1 MKSICTTCKNKDEC
15 RNNME
20 AYGVPN
26 VRIDR
31 CKEYEKEHKL
41 TDEQIKNLEDD
52 GFFSDLD
59 AERYRLSVE
68 LYNED

>member
-1 MKSICTTCKNKDEC
+1 MKSICTTCKKKDEC

-31 CKEYEKEHKL
+31 CKEYEEGGR
-41 TDEQIKNLEDD
+41 E
-52 GFFSDLD
+52 
-59 AERYRLSVE
+59 
-68 LYNED
+68 

>member
-1 MKSICTTCKNKDEC
+1 MKEIRWTDKVWLDNQGKLHTLNEQHEK
-15 RNNME
+15 
-20 AYGVPN
+20 PN
-26 VRIDR
+26 
-31 CKEYEKEHKL
+31 L

>member
-1 MKSICTTCKNKDEC
+1 MKEIRWTDKVWLDNQGNIHNLNEQHEK
-15 RNNME
+15 
-20 AYGVPN
+20 PN
-26 VRIDR
+26 
-31 CKEYEKEHKL
+31 L

>member
-1 MKSICTTCKNKDEC
+1 MKEIVILNDKGNIIQTLSK
-15 RNNME
+15 
-20 AYGVPN
+20 
-26 VRIDR
+26 
-31 CKEYEKEHKL
+31 KEHKL

>member
-1 MKSICTTCKNKDEC
+1 
-15 RNNME
+15 ME

-31 CKEYEKEHKL
+31 CKEYEKEHNL